1 MNIILAKLI
10 DLQKL
15 DTEIR
20 HLEKESLKIPLEISK
35 DLAVFQEKE
44 KQLLDVKNLIS
55 ELQKLKRGQ
64 ERDVETK
71 DTEITKLNGQLSQI
85 STNKEYSILLFEI
98 ENKKKEKTRIEETEL
113 ETMYKIEVHENNI
126 KNTEKTFSEEKNKLE
141 IEKKIKE
148 EKINKIKITIEEKK
162 QNRTELV
169 KDIPKDTL
177 FMYERILR
185 SKEGIALS
193 KIDFTKEICLGCNM
207 SLPPQLINEVKP
219 NKKLINCDKCGRFL
233 YWED

>member
-35 DLAVFQEKE
+35 ELAVFQEKE